1 MPKMVA
7 ARRIAA
13 LTILLGAPS
22 IASAG
27 AETRSYRSEYSVAAL
42 GIPIGVTSFETTI
55 TPQSYE
61 LNGTLR
67 ARGLI
72 ALFQPTS
79 GSLTATGRI
88 GHDRVEARDFRLDYI
103 SGNDKQ
109 HTEIDFS
116 GGAVTRTV
124 NAPEVKKRGGWIEVA
139 SSHLKDTLDPI
150 SAMLVPASTWRDVC
164 NRTIRVFDGA
174 MRADMKLSFLRVV
187 PFSAKGY
194 KGDAITCRARFVP
207 VSGYPEGKKE
217 VAWMR
222 DKGVIDIAF
231 APIEGTSLFAP
242 VKAKITTQIGLFTI
256 YATRFETVAE

>member
-1 MPKMVA
+1 MRKA
-7 ARRIAA
+7 IAA
-13 LTILLGAPS
+13 LTILLCAP
-22 IASAG
+22 AVADAG
-27 AETRSYRSEYSVAAL
+27 AESRSYRSEYAVSAL
-42 GIPIGVTSFETTI
+42 GIPVGVTSFETRF

-61 LNGTLR
+61 LSGTLR
-67 ARGLI
+67 ARGLV

-88 GHDRVEARDFRLDYI
+88 GPGRIEARDFKLDYV
-103 SGNDKQ
+103 SGSDKQ
-109 HTEIDFS
+109 HTEIGFS

-124 NAPEVKKRGGWIEVA
+124 NAPEVKKRSGWIEVA
-139 SSHLKDTLDPI
+139 SAHLKDTLDPI
-150 SAMLVPASTWRDVC
+150 SAMLVPASSWRDVC

-187 PFSAKGY
+187 PFSAEGY
-194 KGDAITCRARFVP
+194 KGDAITCRAKFVP

-242 VKAKITTQIGLFTI
+242 VKAKITTQIGLFSI
-256 YATRFETVAE
+256 YATRFETIEE